1 MKEKFCHIYY
11 RKKKENQSMEELRKE
26 VLQEAFRRSF
36 GISYQEDLVEKG
48 EKGKPYYKKDGIFF
62 NLSHTREMVAVAC
75 ANLPVGVDIEQP
87 RKISEAAIKR
97 SCTAMERK
105 ILQNVDNPQTEFLKY
120 WTLKESYVKM
130 TGEGMQFSFD
140 KIEFILEEK
149 ESERSIRSNC
159 EGIFRLFD
167 TKEGFLAV
175 CLHNEEETAKME
187 IKILSI

>member
-1 MKEKFCHIYY
+1 M
-11 RKKKENQSMEELRKE
+11 
-26 VLQEAFRRSF
+26 
-36 GISYQEDLVEKG
+36 
-48 EKGKPYYKKDGIFF
+48 
-62 NLSHTREMVAVAC
+62 
-75 ANLPVGVDIEQP
+75 
-87 RKISEAAIKR
+87 
-97 SCTAMERK
+97 
-105 ILQNVDNPQTEFLKY
+105 QNVDNPQTEFLKY

-149 ESERSIRSNC
+149 ESEGSIRSNC